1 MARVTVP
8 SLSLPQIHD
17 VTITVDAEHP
27 GPVVPGDFAGLSFER
42 QALNPGNA
50 GVTGRLFRSANTSLV
65 TLFRNLGVRSL
76 RIGGSTVDW
85 LAPAGAAGNY
95 ALIDS
100 LFAFAAAAGAKVI
113 YTLRLFSPA
122 PDPAPAGDLKTI
134 NAEIAGYIW
143 RRWQRSLASF
153 AFGNEPDWHAFHT

>member
-8 SLSLPQIHD
+8 SSSRPHPAARAGAAGPPAAGSQQSRPQIHD

-42 QALNPGNA
+42 QALNTGNA
-50 GVTGRLFRSANTSLV
+50 GVTGRLFMSANNSLV

-85 LAPAGAAGNY
+85 LTPAGAAGNY
-95 ALIDS
+95 APIDS
-100 LFAFAAAAGAKVI
+100 LFAF
-113 YTLRLFSPA
+113 
-122 PDPAPAGDLKTI
+122 
-134 NAEIAGYIW
+134 
-143 RRWQRSLASF
+143 
-153 AFGNEPDWHAFHT
+153 